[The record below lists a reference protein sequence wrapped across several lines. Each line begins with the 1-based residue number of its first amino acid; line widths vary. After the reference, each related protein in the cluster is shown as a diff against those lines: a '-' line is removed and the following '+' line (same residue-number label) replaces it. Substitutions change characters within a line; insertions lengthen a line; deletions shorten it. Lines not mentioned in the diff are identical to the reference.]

1 MSKSLK
7 NFITI
12 KQALEE
18 NSSRQVRFERWGCQE
33 LQ

>member
-12 KQALEE
+12 KQIL
-18 NSSRQVRFERWGCQE
+18 QE
-33 LQ
+33 FNPR